1 LNSLLASILL
11 YSALMIALGALLSSR
26 VRKSEDFLVAGRRLG
41 PGLIFATFLAANIG
55 AGSTVGATGL
65 GYRIGWSAW
74 WWVGAAG
81 IGSLLL
87 ANTVGPRIWYWA
99 RAEGFHTLGDYLEYR
114 YSRGVRAAVA
124 LLLWPATVVLFAAQ
138 LIAISVILD
147 VVAGIPRWQGLL
159 LGGLVVLSYFAAGG
173 FFSAARINL
182 LQVGVKLA
190 GFILAVPF
198 ALHFAGGWASI
209 ERALPER
216 PLPSGYSSP
225 VGIGLSGI
233 LYYLVLLA
241 PSFVVSPGLIQ
252 KIYGAR
258 SARAARVGVNCN
270 AAALLLFAAIPPS
283 LGIVAAARF
292 PGLADSQLAL
302 PTVMTELLPIWLAAL
317 ALAAVFSAELSA
329 CDAALFMLSTSLT
342 VDLYRTYVR
351 PNATEGEMLVASRSA
366 AAAAGVLGVA
376 VALSAPAI
384 LDALAFFYSM
394 LSVGLT
400 APLLSGLYSRK
411 PDARAALAAI
421 AASVPLVVVLHFGAG
436 DRVLGFLNP
445 AAIGIAFS
453 FAVLWGV
460 TLASPS
466 PRPAE

>member
-11 YSALMIALGALLSSR
+11 YAALMIALGAVLSRR

-41 PGLIFATFLAANIG
+41 PGLVFATFLAANIG

-81 IGSLLL
+81 IGSLVL

-114 YSRGVRAAVA
+114 YSRSVRGAVA
-124 LLLWPATVVLFAAQ
+124 LLLWPATVVLFSAQ

-147 VVAGIPRWQGLL
+147 VVAGIPRWQGSL
-159 LGGLVVLSYFAAGG
+159 LGGLVVLSYFVAGG

-190 GFILAVPF
+190 GFVLAVPF
-198 ALHFAGGWASI
+198 ALHFAGGWGSI
-209 ERALPER
+209 ARALAER

-225 VGIGLSGI
+225 TGIGVSGI
-233 LYYLVLLA
+233 LYYLALLA

-270 AAALLLFAAIPPS
+270 AAALLLFAAIPPC

-292 PGLADSQLAL
+292 PGLADTQLAL
-302 PTVMTELLPIWLAAL
+302 PMVMTELLPTWLGAL

-329 CDAALFMLSTSLT
+329 CDAVLFMLSTSLT

-351 PNATEGEMLVASRSA
+351 PNATEGEMLAASRFSA
-366 AAAAGVLGVA
+366 AAGGVLGVA

-384 LDALAFFYSM
+384 LDALTFFYSM
-394 LSVGLT
+394 LSVGLA

-421 AASVPLVVVLHFGAG
+421 SASVPLVVVLHFGAAG
-436 DRVLGFLNP
+436 RILGFLNP

-460 TLASPS
+460 TLV
-466 PRPAE
+466 RPAARAA